1 MTKTR
6 AGTCYYPG
14 GETGACGT
22 TLQNSEM
29 IVALSFAD
37 YASGANCGRDIIV
50 CYGSNSVRVTVKDV
64 CAGYVGDSINL
75 SSGAMS
81 LLDPNYRSA

>member
-6 AGTCYYPG
+6 AGTYYYPDG
-14 GETGACGT
+14 GTGACGS
-22 TLQNSEM
+22 TLQNSDM

-37 YASGANCGRDIIV
+37 YAIGANCGRDIIV
-50 CYGSNSVRVTVKDV
+50 CYGGNSVRVTVEDA
-64 CAGYVGDSINL
+64 CAGCVGNSIDL

-81 LLDPNYRSA
+81 LLDPNYLSA